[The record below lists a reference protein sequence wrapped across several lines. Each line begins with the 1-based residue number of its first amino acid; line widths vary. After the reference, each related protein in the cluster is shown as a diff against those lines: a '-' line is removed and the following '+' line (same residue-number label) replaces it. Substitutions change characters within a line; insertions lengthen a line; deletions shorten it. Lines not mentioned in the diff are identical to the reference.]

1 MARAVSL
8 IAVITLLLAA
18 DGCRKKRVAPQPP
31 TPAPSPLTIAYAT
44 VKRTKAEPPAR
55 FFAPLPLPAEFQ
67 EFNRGDGRF
76 PPSAHVADLLAA
88 GDVDMQRRWLT
99 ALRQAVKQ
107 GAGEEELRQAWGR
120 LLELRREPALC
131 AFAERHALGEQPAA
145 VRALFWELLASCQD
159 AAAAALL
166 ARKDAPGRAL
176 IVFAREQRFRG
187 QPGPPYSKALADAAD
202 RIITSEPSDAR
213 TTAFTLAE
221 IGDARAVEQLLRLH
235 GAVKDARTRHDI
247 AMALMV
253 VRNHPRARAIAL
265 AACAGG
271 DRDPMCSSKFADAA
285 AIPKPPAAAQAAPAL
300 DGLATT
306 QSVEVEVAS
315 VLGGRRDAEAVA
327 ALDACARRNP
337 RDYIKRQCLEHLA
350 LIDRPRAVKAAATI
364 VAGADDSETRELVA
378 TLARCPDAAQLD
390 ARLRAAGLDAGA
402 TDGGAT
408 DATLGLTVRGR
419 LQGTQRL
426 HSFDAETDSYPNE
439 HDSLLRALAR
449 LAGPRFPPTVFEEL
463 TGRPGKEVTVDS
475 EESPDDDT
483 GPYALVA
490 YTGGQRLETAASNY
504 GDWYDITAVVGLLNV
519 IARDA
524 GLETRFASLATTD
537 QIAHVVALPESALRG
552 LAADGLLL
560 FDGGD
565 DARVSGRAFED
576 RALEQL
582 GAR

>member
-8 IAVITLLLAA
+8 IAGITLLLAA
-18 DGCRKKRVAPQPP
+18 DGCRKKRVAPLTP

-44 VKRTKAEPPAR
+44 VNRSKAAPPAR
-55 FFAPLPLPAEFQ
+55 FSAPLPLPAEF
-67 EFNRGDGRF
+67 EPFNRGDARF

-88 GDVDMQRRWLT
+88 GDADMQGRWLT

-107 GAGEEELRQAWGR
+107 GAGEAELRKTWGR
-120 LLELRREPALC
+120 MFAFQRAPAMC
-131 AFAERHALGEQPAA
+131 AFAERHAVGEQPAA
-145 VRALFWELLASCQD
+145 VRALFWELLAPCED

-176 IVFAREQRFRG
+176 IIFARERRTRE
-187 QPGPPYSKALADAAD
+187 QPAPPYSKVMADAAD
-202 RIITSEPSDAR
+202 KIITNEPDNAR
-213 TTAFTLAE
+213 MTAFALAE
-221 IGDARAVEQLLRLH
+221 LGDARAVEQLLRLH

-271 DRDPMCSSKFADAA
+271 DRDPMCNNKVADAA
-285 AIPKPPAAAQAAPAL
+285 IARPPAAAQPAPAL
-300 DGLATT
+300 DELATA
-306 QSVEVEVAS
+306 QFVEVAK
-315 VLGGRRDAEAVA
+315 VVGDRRDAEAVA
-327 ALDACARRNP
+327 ALDACARQNP
-337 RDYIKRQCLEHLA
+337 RGHVKRQCLEHLA
-350 LIDRPRAVKAAATI
+350 LLNRARAVKAAATI
-364 VAGADDSETRELVA
+364 VAGADDPDTRELLA

-390 ARLRAAGLDAGA
+390 ARMRAAGLDAGA
-402 TDGGAT
+402 PDGGAT

-419 LQGTQRL
+419 LQGTPRL
-426 HSFDAETDSYPNE
+426 HSFDAETGSYPNE
-439 HDSLLRALAR
+439 HDSLLRALAQ

-475 EESPDDDT
+475 EESADDDT
-483 GPYALVA
+483 GPYTLVA
-490 YTGGQRLETAASNY
+490 YTGGQRLETTAANY
-504 GDWYDITAVVGLLNV
+504 GDWYDITAVLGLLNV

-524 GLETRFASLATTD
+524 GLETRFASLATTG
-537 QIAHVVALPESALRG
+537 QIAHVVALPEPALRG
-552 LAADGLLL
+552 LADAGLLL

-565 DARVSGRAFED
+565 EARTSGRDFET

-582 GAR
+582 RAR